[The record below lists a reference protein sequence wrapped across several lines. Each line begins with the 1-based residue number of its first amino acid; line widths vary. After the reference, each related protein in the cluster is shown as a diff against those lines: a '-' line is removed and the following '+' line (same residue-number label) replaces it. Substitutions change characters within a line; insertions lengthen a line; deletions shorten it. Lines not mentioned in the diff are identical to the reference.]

1 MTLQPRRSA
10 VSRLFPLAALV
21 CALVTAV
28 SSAEAWQD
36 ATKTQRPAAKA
47 KTKEPELPPPVEE
60 KIELKNS
67 VSRLIMKATYYPSLM
82 GKDAVPVVLLHG
94 YEGTRADYAY
104 LAEYLHR
111 QGHAVL
117 VPDLRGHGDS
127 TVVHLANGDDME
139 LSPKKMVARD
149 FNSIVTD
156 LDAVKSWLL
165 QRNNAEELNME
176 ALVVVGADMTT
187 VTAMNFALRDW
198 EAPEL
203 LNYKNCKDVKA
214 LVLLSP
220 DQNYRGTSMK
230 VALKHPVVGHQLSV
244 MVAVGKKDSGA
255 LSEAKRIV
263 TALERQHGEASS
275 EKRPEEKE
283 VVFYAAD
290 TNLQGT
296 KLLDRNLGV
305 APIIAKFIEFRVQSK
320 IEDFPYS
327 ARIRP

>member
-1 MTLQPRRSA
+1 MTQRLRRSA
-10 VSRLFPLAALV
+10 VSRLFAWAVLAGAL
-21 CALVTAV
+21 AV
-28 SSAEAWQD
+28 GLPSAEAWQNP
-36 ATKTQRPAAKA
+36 TKTQRPANKE
-47 KTKEPELPPPVEE
+47 KEPKLPPPVEE
-60 KIELKNS
+60 KIELKS
-67 VSRLIMKATYYPSLM
+67 GASRLIMKATYYPSLK
-82 GKDAVPVVLLHG
+82 GKEAVPVLLLHG

-127 TVVHLANGDDME
+127 TEVHLASGDRME
-139 LSPKKMVARD
+139 LSPKKMAARD
-149 FNSIVTD
+149 FNAMVAD
-156 LDAVKSWLL
+156 LDAVKSWFL
-165 QRNNAEELNME
+165 QRNNDEELNME

-198 EAPEL
+198 QAPEL

-214 LVLLSP
+214 IVLLSP
-220 DQNYRGTSMK
+220 EQNYRGTSMK

-255 LSEAKRIV
+255 MGEAKRIV
-263 TALERQHGEASS
+263 NTLERQHGETND

-283 VVFYAAD
+283 IVLYAAD

-305 APIIAKFIEFRVQSK
+305 VPIIAKFIEFRVQSR
-320 IEDFPYS
+320 IDDFPYT